1 MHVLVVN
8 PHPIWAQRIQSRLT
22 SAGATVAV
30 AGDLSS
36 AVASLDEAWPDVL
49 VIERRSLEKEG
60 AQWLAALRD
69 GDTLPV
75 IVPTALAHL
84 RTDREEM
91 SLRGEDALRRLEAL
105 ATRLQGVF
113 ESPAQQPIRVGR
125 LTIDPTR
132 KEVVFAARRIPLPP
146 NQFHLLLYLALNA
159 PRVVSQTELVR
170 EIWGYAESEHDAREL
185 VKTHVRQIR
194 RKLGWTDASTNYLQS
209 VRGFGY
215 MLAPPQRRHKRR

>member
-1 MHVLVVN
+1 MQVLVVN
-8 PHPIWAQRIQSRLT
+8 PHPIWAQRIQSRLR
-22 SAGATVAV
+22 SAGATVIV

-49 VIERRSLEKEG
+49 IIEHRSLEKEV

-69 GDTLPV
+69 ADRLPL

-84 RTDREEM
+84 RTDPEEVP
-91 SLRGEDALRRLEAL
+91 LRGEDTLRRLEAL

-113 ESPAQQPIRVGR
+113 ESAAQQPIRVGR
-125 LTIDPTR
+125 LTIDPAR
-132 KEVVFAARRIPLPP
+132 KEVVCAARRIPLPP

-170 EIWGYAESEHDAREL
+170 EIWGYAESEDAAREL

-194 RKLGWTDASTNYLQS
+194 GKLGWTDESTNYLQS

-215 MLAPPQRRHKRR
+215 MLAPPRGRHKRR